1 MTTTLPPAR
10 QDAYGTDP
18 GDPTRARMIGGVGEL
33 LPPEDVTRFV
43 REAFSTADLDGKRV
57 CLVVPDGTRSCP
69 LPLLL
74 DAAQQALAGRVNH
87 VTVVIALG
95 THQGM
100 SEEHLARHLGYQP
113 GRSEETYPGW
123 TIMNHESW
131 LPNTFT
137 TRGPS
142 KPPGWP
148 S

>member
-1 MTTTLPPAR
+1 
-10 QDAYGTDP
+10 
-18 GDPTRARMIGGVGEL
+18 MIGGVGERL
-33 LPPEDVTRFV
+33 APEEVKRFV
-43 REAFSTADLDGKRV
+43 QEAFSAADLDGKRV
-57 CLVVPDGTRSCP
+57 CLVVPDGTRTCP

-74 DAAQQALAGRVNH
+74 DAAHQSLAGRANH
-87 VTVVIALG
+87 VSVVIALG

-100 SEEHLARHLGYQP
+100 SSEHLARHLGYQP
-113 GRSEETYPGW
+113 GRSEEIYPSW